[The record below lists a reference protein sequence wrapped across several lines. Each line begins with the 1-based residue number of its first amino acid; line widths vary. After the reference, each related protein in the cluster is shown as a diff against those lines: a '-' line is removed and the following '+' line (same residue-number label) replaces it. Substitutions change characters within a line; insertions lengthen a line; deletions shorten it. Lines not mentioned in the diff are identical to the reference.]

1 LYKAMEGKRILI
13 IEDELE
19 TAMTLCRVLVDD
31 TSEPYQVDVCPLA
44 DIALRR
50 LRYEQYDLIVTDLR
64 MPGMSGLELIR
75 FVRQTS
81 PQTHLM
87 LITGFGSPQV
97 EKQVRRLGAAY
108 LSKPFGLQEFMT
120 AIHRILS
127 EEECGAWQDQE
138 SGEMETALQLFS

>member
-1 LYKAMEGKRILI
+1 MEEKRILI
-13 IEDELE
+13 IEDDLE
-19 TAMTLCRVLVDD
+19 TAMTLCRILVDH
-31 TSEPYQVDVCPLA
+31 TTEQYQVDVCPLA

-75 FVRQTS
+75 YVRQTS

-97 EKQVRRLGAAY
+97 EKQVRHLGATY
-108 LSKPFGLQEFMT
+108 LPKPFSLQEFMAT
-120 AIHRILS
+120 IHCILS
-127 EEECGAWQDQE
+127 EEECGACQDQE
-138 SGEMETALQLFS
+138 SGEMETALPLFS